1 MREEVLLITGG
12 AGFIG
17 SALVRHLIRNT
28 SYRVVNVDKLT
39 YAGNLESVEP
49 VAEDPGY
56 AFERVD
62 ICDFQRI
69 QKVFEEYEPQGV
81 LHLAAESHVDRSI
94 DGPGEFV
101 QTNVVGTCV
110 LLEVATR
117 YWMAQGEGSGFR
129 FLHVSTDEVF
139 GSLGESG
146 LFSEESSYR
155 PRSPYSASKASA
167 DHMVRA
173 WHETYGLPV
182 VITNT
187 CNNYGPYQYPEK
199 LIPLAILNALEG
211 KPIPVYGDGRNVRDW
226 IFVDDHVRGLITAWE
241 RGAVGESYN
250 IGARSERRNIEVVR
264 TLCAVLDELVP
275 DAVVKEHADL
285 IEFVVDRPGHDWRYA
300 IDPAKMET
308 ELGWRPAE
316 SFESGIRKTVSWYIG
331 NREWCDRVLT
341 GRYNRERLGLWEAS

>member
-1 MREEVLLITGG
+1 MRENVLLITGG

-28 SYRVVNVDKLT
+28 PYHVVNVDKLT
-39 YAGNLESVEP
+39 YAGNLESVES
-49 VAEDPGY
+49 VAESPGY

-69 QKVFEEYEPQGV
+69 QKVFDEHQPQGV

-94 DGPGEFV
+94 DGPAEFV
-101 QTNVVGTCV
+101 QTNVVGTCA

-117 YWMAQGEGSGFR
+117 YWMAQGEGSEFR

-146 LFSEESSYR
+146 LFSEESPYR

-173 WHETYGLPV
+173 WYETYGLPV

-250 IGARSERRNIEVVR
+250 IGSRSERRNIEVVE
-264 TLCAVLDELVP
+264 TLCAVLDELAP
-275 DAVVKEHADL
+275 DTPVKEHADL

-300 IDPAKMET
+300 IDPTKMET
-308 ELGWRPAE
+308 ELGWQPSE
-316 SFESGIRKTVSWYIG
+316 SFESGIRKTVSWYIS

-341 GRYNRERLGLWEAS
+341 GRYNRERLGLWEGS